1 MAKAQPKPEPMLTP
15 REAARLL
22 GISYVTIKQWILTG
36 RLKTVTTPGGHHR
49 IATSSLKPFLAKDSA
64 KPAAE
69 SRDRY
74 RRVSGRNQLA
84 GKVIGIRVEGL
95 LAEVIL
101 AIGDSRITAII
112 TAEAVREL
120 QLKKGDTA
128 AALIK
133 STDVMIER
141 LDNLS

>member
-1 MAKAQPKPEPMLTP
+1 MLTP
-15 REAARLL
+15 REAARLI

-36 RLKTVTTPGGHHR
+36 SLKTVKTPGGHHR
-49 IATSSLKPFLAKDSA
+49 IAESSLKPFLAKDNA

-69 SRDRY
+69 SRARY

-84 GKVIGIRVEGL
+84 GKIVSIRIEGL
-95 LAEVIL
+95 LAEVVL
-101 AIGDSRITAII
+101 ALEGSHITAII
-112 TAEAVREL
+112 TASAVREL

-141 LDNLS
+141 LDNPA

>member
-1 MAKAQPKPEPMLTP
+1 MTNEKQMLTP
-15 REAARLL
+15 REASRVL
-22 GISYVTIKQWILTG
+22 GISYPTIKNWILSG
-36 RLKTVTTPGGHHR
+36 RLKTIKTPGGHHR
-49 IATSSLKPFLAKDSA
+49 VSFRSLKPFLDKDALKSD
-64 KPAAE
+64 AA

-84 GKVIGIRVEGL
+84 GKVVSIRIEGF

-101 AIGDSRITAII
+101 AIGDAQVTAII
-112 TAEAVREL
+112 TAAAVREL
-120 QLKKGDTA
+120 GLRRGDAA

-141 LDNLS
+141 LDDELS